1 MNGKISIA
9 VILAVAVQAI
19 GLVWYVSKIDSKV
32 EILYSQYQ
40 ESSQEAV
47 IENQV
52 RMRIDLQNVVDG
64 LVVTSTQIE
73 QLTQM
78 VEKVRKSNNQL
89 VNQNNKIKNTNH
101 LIKLIL
107 IKKRKLPKKMIK
119 GNKNLCYKLCIYP
132 IFLALSLNFFALYLK
147 RIFFS
152 FFIIPIL
159 DILTFNFLD
168 RAIILDLFIEL
179 DVNII

>member
-1 MNGKISIA
+1 MNGLKIPLAI
-9 VILAVAVQAI
+9 ILAVAIQAI

-52 RMRIDLQNVVDG
+52 RMRIDLKNVVDG

-89 VNQNNKIKNTNH
+89 VNQNNKIKNTITN
-101 LIKLIL
+101 LKKQITDLKKSTKKKKESTEKKL
-107 IKKRKLPKKMIK
+107 
-119 GNKNLCYKLCIYP
+119 G
-132 IFLALSLNFFALYLK
+132 
-147 RIFFS
+147 
-152 FFIIPIL
+152 
-159 DILTFNFLD
+159 
-168 RAIILDLFIEL
+168 
-179 DVNII
+179 

>member
-1 MNGKISIA
+1 MNGLKIPLAI
-9 VILAVAVQAI
+9 ILAVAIQAI

-52 RMRIDLQNVVDG
+52 RMRIDLKNVVDG
-64 LVVTSTQIE
+64 MATTTTQIE

-89 VNQNNKIKNTNH
+89 VNQNNKIKVTITN
-101 LIKLIL
+101 L
-107 IKKRKLPKKMIK
+107 KKQITDLKKDTK
-119 GNKNLCYKLCIYP
+119 KKKTTDKKV
-132 IFLALSLNFFALYLK
+132 S
-147 RIFFS
+147 
-152 FFIIPIL
+152 
-159 DILTFNFLD
+159 
-168 RAIILDLFIEL
+168 
-179 DVNII
+179 

>member
-1 MNGKISIA
+1 MNGMKIPLAI
-9 VILAVAVQAI
+9 ILAVAIQAI

-32 EILYSQYQ
+32 EVMYTEYQ
-40 ESSQEAV
+40 ETNQEAV

-89 VNQNNKIKNTNH
+89 VNQNNKIKNTITN
-101 LIKLIL
+101 LKKQITDLKKSTKKKKESTEKKL
-107 IKKRKLPKKMIK
+107 
-119 GNKNLCYKLCIYP
+119 G
-132 IFLALSLNFFALYLK
+132 
-147 RIFFS
+147 
-152 FFIIPIL
+152 
-159 DILTFNFLD
+159 
-168 RAIILDLFIEL
+168 
-179 DVNII
+179 

>member
-1 MNGKISIA
+1 MNGLKIPLAI
-9 VILAVAVQAI
+9 ILAVAIQAI

-32 EILYSQYQ
+32 EIRYSQYQ

-89 VNQNNKIKNTNH
+89 VNQNNKIKNTITN
-101 LIKLIL
+101 LKKQITDLKKSTKKKKESTEKKL
-107 IKKRKLPKKMIK
+107 
-119 GNKNLCYKLCIYP
+119 G
-132 IFLALSLNFFALYLK
+132 
-147 RIFFS
+147 
-152 FFIIPIL
+152 
-159 DILTFNFLD
+159 
-168 RAIILDLFIEL
+168 
-179 DVNII
+179 

>member
-1 MNGKISIA
+1 MNGMKIPLAI
-9 VILAVAVQAI
+9 ILAVAIQAI

-32 EILYSQYQ
+32 ETLYSEYQ
-40 ESSQEAV
+40 ETNQEAV

-89 VNQNNKIKNTNH
+89 VNQNNKIKNTITN
-101 LIKLIL
+101 LKKQITDLKKSTKKKQTTEKKL
-107 IKKRKLPKKMIK
+107 
-119 GNKNLCYKLCIYP
+119 G
-132 IFLALSLNFFALYLK
+132 
-147 RIFFS
+147 
-152 FFIIPIL
+152 
-159 DILTFNFLD
+159 
-168 RAIILDLFIEL
+168 
-179 DVNII
+179 

>member
-1 MNGKISIA
+1 MNGMKIPLAI
-9 VILAVAVQAI
+9 ILAVAIQAI

-32 EILYSQYQ
+32 ETLYSEYQ
-40 ESSQEAV
+40 ETNQEAV

-89 VNQNNKIKNTNH
+89 VNHNNKIKNTITN
-101 LIKLIL
+101 LKKQITDLKKSTKKKKESTEKKL
-107 IKKRKLPKKMIK
+107 
-119 GNKNLCYKLCIYP
+119 G
-132 IFLALSLNFFALYLK
+132 
-147 RIFFS
+147 
-152 FFIIPIL
+152 
-159 DILTFNFLD
+159 
-168 RAIILDLFIEL
+168 
-179 DVNII
+179 

>member
-1 MNGKISIA
+1 MNGMKIPLAI
-9 VILAVAVQAI
+9 ILAVAIQAI

-32 EILYSQYQ
+32 ETLYSEYQ
-40 ESSQEAV
+40 ETNQEAV

-89 VNQNNKIKNTNH
+89 VNQNNKIKNTITN
-101 LIKLIL
+101 LKKQITDLKKSTKKKKESIEKKL
-107 IKKRKLPKKMIK
+107 
-119 GNKNLCYKLCIYP
+119 G
-132 IFLALSLNFFALYLK
+132 
-147 RIFFS
+147 
-152 FFIIPIL
+152 
-159 DILTFNFLD
+159 
-168 RAIILDLFIEL
+168 
-179 DVNII
+179 

>member
-1 MNGKISIA
+1 MNGLKIPLAI
-9 VILAVAVQAI
+9 ILAVAIQAI

-32 EILYSQYQ
+32 EVMYTEYQ
-40 ESSQEAV
+40 ETNQEAV

-89 VNQNNKIKNTNH
+89 VNQNNKIKNTITN
-101 LIKLIL
+101 LKKQITDLKKSTKKKKESTEKKL
-107 IKKRKLPKKMIK
+107 
-119 GNKNLCYKLCIYP
+119 G
-132 IFLALSLNFFALYLK
+132 
-147 RIFFS
+147 
-152 FFIIPIL
+152 
-159 DILTFNFLD
+159 
-168 RAIILDLFIEL
+168 
-179 DVNII
+179 

>member
-1 MNGKISIA
+1 MNGLKIPLAI
-9 VILAVAVQAI
+9 ILAVAIQAI

-89 VNQNNKIKNTNH
+89 VNQNNKIKNTITN
-101 LIKLIL
+101 LKKQITDLKKSTKKKKESTEKKL
-107 IKKRKLPKKMIK
+107 
-119 GNKNLCYKLCIYP
+119 G
-132 IFLALSLNFFALYLK
+132 
-147 RIFFS
+147 
-152 FFIIPIL
+152 
-159 DILTFNFLD
+159 
-168 RAIILDLFIEL
+168 
-179 DVNII
+179 

>member
-1 MNGKISIA
+1 MNGLKIPLAI
-9 VILAVAVQAI
+9 ILAVAIQAI

-32 EILYSQYQ
+32 ETLYSEYQ
-40 ESSQEAV
+40 ETNQEAV

-89 VNQNNKIKNTNH
+89 VNQNNKIKNTITN
-101 LIKLIL
+101 L
-107 IKKRKLPKKMIK
+107 KKQITDLKKETK
-119 GNKNLCYKLCIYP
+119 KKKTTDKKV
-132 IFLALSLNFFALYLK
+132 S
-147 RIFFS
+147 
-152 FFIIPIL
+152 
-159 DILTFNFLD
+159 
-168 RAIILDLFIEL
+168 
-179 DVNII
+179 

>member
-1 MNGKISIA
+1 MNGMKVPLAI
-9 VILAVAVQAI
+9 ILAVAIQAI

-64 LVVTSTQIE
+64 MATTTTQIE

-78 VEKVRKSNNQL
+78 VEKVRKTNTQL
-89 VNQNNKIKNTNH
+89 VNQNKN
-101 LIKLIL
+101 
-107 IKKRKLPKKMIK
+107 IKKNITNLKKQITD
-119 GNKNLCYKLCIYP
+119 
-132 IFLALSLNFFALYLK
+132 LK
-147 RIFFS
+147 KDTKKKKTTDKKVS
-152 FFIIPIL
+152 
-159 DILTFNFLD
+159 
-168 RAIILDLFIEL
+168 
-179 DVNII
+179 

>member
-1 MNGKISIA
+1 MNGLKIPLAI
-9 VILAVAVQAI
+9 ILAVAIQAI

-32 EILYSQYQ
+32 ETLYSEYQ
-40 ESSQEAV
+40 ETNQEAV

-89 VNQNNKIKNTNH
+89 VNQNNKIKNTITN
-101 LIKLIL
+101 LKKQITDLKKSTKKKKESIEKKL
-107 IKKRKLPKKMIK
+107 
-119 GNKNLCYKLCIYP
+119 G
-132 IFLALSLNFFALYLK
+132 
-147 RIFFS
+147 
-152 FFIIPIL
+152 
-159 DILTFNFLD
+159 
-168 RAIILDLFIEL
+168 
-179 DVNII
+179 

>member
-1 MNGKISIA
+1 MNGMKIPLAI
-9 VILAVAVQAI
+9 ILAVAIQAI

-32 EILYSQYQ
+32 ETLYSEYQ
-40 ESSQEAV
+40 ETNQEAV

-89 VNQNNKIKNTNH
+89 VNQNNKIKNTITN
-101 LIKLIL
+101 LNKQITDLKKSTKKKKESTEKKL
-107 IKKRKLPKKMIK
+107 
-119 GNKNLCYKLCIYP
+119 G
-132 IFLALSLNFFALYLK
+132 
-147 RIFFS
+147 
-152 FFIIPIL
+152 
-159 DILTFNFLD
+159 
-168 RAIILDLFIEL
+168 
-179 DVNII
+179 

>member
-1 MNGKISIA
+1 MNGMKVPLAI
-9 VILAVAVQAI
+9 ILAVAIQAI

-32 EILYSQYQ
+32 ETLYSEYQ
-40 ESSQEAV
+40 ETNQEAV

-89 VNQNNKIKNTNH
+89 VNQNNKIKNTITN
-101 LIKLIL
+101 LKKQITDLKKSTKKKKESTEKKL
-107 IKKRKLPKKMIK
+107 
-119 GNKNLCYKLCIYP
+119 G
-132 IFLALSLNFFALYLK
+132 
-147 RIFFS
+147 
-152 FFIIPIL
+152 
-159 DILTFNFLD
+159 
-168 RAIILDLFIEL
+168 
-179 DVNII
+179 

>member
-1 MNGKISIA
+1 MNGMKVPLAI
-9 VILAVAVQAI
+9 ILAVAVQAI

-52 RMRIDLQNVVDG
+52 RMRIDLKNVVDG

-89 VNQNNKIKNTNH
+89 VNQNNKIKNTITN
-101 LIKLIL
+101 L
-107 IKKRKLPKKMIK
+107 KKQITDLKKDTK
-119 GNKNLCYKLCIYP
+119 KKKTTDKKV
-132 IFLALSLNFFALYLK
+132 S
-147 RIFFS
+147 
-152 FFIIPIL
+152 
-159 DILTFNFLD
+159 
-168 RAIILDLFIEL
+168 
-179 DVNII
+179 

>member
-1 MNGKISIA
+1 MNGMKVPLAI
-9 VILAVAVQAI
+9 ILAVAIQAI

-64 LVVTSTQIE
+64 MATTTTQIE

-89 VNQNNKIKNTNH
+89 VNQNNKIKNTITN
-101 LIKLIL
+101 LKKQITDLKKSTKKKKESTEKKL
-107 IKKRKLPKKMIK
+107 
-119 GNKNLCYKLCIYP
+119 G
-132 IFLALSLNFFALYLK
+132 
-147 RIFFS
+147 
-152 FFIIPIL
+152 
-159 DILTFNFLD
+159 
-168 RAIILDLFIEL
+168 
-179 DVNII
+179 

>member
-1 MNGKISIA
+1 MNGMKIPLAI
-9 VILAVAVQAI
+9 ILAVAIQAI

-32 EILYSQYQ
+32 ETLYSEYQ
-40 ESSQEAV
+40 EPNQEAV

-89 VNQNNKIKNTNH
+89 VNQNNKINNTITN
-101 LIKLIL
+101 LKKQITDLKKSTKKKKESTEKKL
-107 IKKRKLPKKMIK
+107 
-119 GNKNLCYKLCIYP
+119 G
-132 IFLALSLNFFALYLK
+132 
-147 RIFFS
+147 
-152 FFIIPIL
+152 
-159 DILTFNFLD
+159 
-168 RAIILDLFIEL
+168 
-179 DVNII
+179 

>member
-1 MNGKISIA
+1 MNGMKIPLAI
-9 VILAVAVQAI
+9 ILAVAIQAI

-32 EILYSQYQ
+32 ETLYSEYQ
-40 ESSQEAV
+40 ETNQEAV

-89 VNQNNKIKNTNH
+89 VNQNNKIKNTITN
-101 LIKLIL
+101 LKKQITDLKKSTKKKKESTEKKL
-107 IKKRKLPKKMIK
+107 
-119 GNKNLCYKLCIYP
+119 G
-132 IFLALSLNFFALYLK
+132 
-147 RIFFS
+147 
-152 FFIIPIL
+152 
-159 DILTFNFLD
+159 
-168 RAIILDLFIEL
+168 
-179 DVNII
+179 

>member
-1 MNGKISIA
+1 MKIPLAI
-9 VILAVAVQAI
+9 ILAVAIQAI

-52 RMRIDLQNVVDG
+52 RMRIDLKNVVDG

-89 VNQNNKIKNTNH
+89 VNQNNKIKNTITN
-101 LIKLIL
+101 LKKQITDLKKSTKKKKESTEKKL
-107 IKKRKLPKKMIK
+107 
-119 GNKNLCYKLCIYP
+119 G
-132 IFLALSLNFFALYLK
+132 
-147 RIFFS
+147 
-152 FFIIPIL
+152 
-159 DILTFNFLD
+159 
-168 RAIILDLFIEL
+168 
-179 DVNII
+179 

>member
-1 MNGKISIA
+1 MKIPLAI
-9 VILAVAVQAI
+9 ILAVAIQAI

-32 EILYSQYQ
+32 ETLYSEYQ
-40 ESSQEAV
+40 ETNQEAV

-89 VNQNNKIKNTNH
+89 VNQNNKIKNTITN
-101 LIKLIL
+101 L
-107 IKKRKLPKKMIK
+107 KKQITDLKKETK
-119 GNKNLCYKLCIYP
+119 KKKTTDKKV
-132 IFLALSLNFFALYLK
+132 S
-147 RIFFS
+147 
-152 FFIIPIL
+152 
-159 DILTFNFLD
+159 
-168 RAIILDLFIEL
+168 
-179 DVNII
+179 

>member
-1 MNGKISIA
+1 MKIPLAI
-9 VILAVAVQAI
+9 ILAVAIQAI

-32 EILYSQYQ
+32 ETLYSEYQ
-40 ESSQEAV
+40 ETNQEAV

-89 VNQNNKIKNTNH
+89 VNQNNKIKNTITN
-101 LIKLIL
+101 L
-107 IKKRKLPKKMIK
+107 KKQITDLKKDTK
-119 GNKNLCYKLCIYP
+119 KKKTTDKKV
-132 IFLALSLNFFALYLK
+132 S
-147 RIFFS
+147 
-152 FFIIPIL
+152 
-159 DILTFNFLD
+159 
-168 RAIILDLFIEL
+168 
-179 DVNII
+179 